1 MANGSFKK
9 LLAKAKERDEYWVA
23 KAISDF
29 TDDLQRL
36 MEQRDVNKAELA
48 RRIESSPAYITK
60 VMRGDTNFTVESM
73 VRLARALDGQLCIH
87 VGRNEDSVR
96 WFDVVPRK
104 EARGIPPTAENWV
117 KVEEVA
123 IQGDDNE
130 PGTAVA

>member
-29 TDDLQRL
+29 TDDLHRL
-36 MEQRDVNKAELA
+36 MELRDVNKAELA

-87 VGRNEDSVR
+87 VGRNEDTVR
-96 WFDVVPRK
+96 WFDVFRTPVM
-104 EARGIPPTAENWV
+104 PPAAENWV
-117 KVEEVA
+117 KVEEIA
-123 IQGDDNE
+123 IQGDDDE
-130 PGTAVA
+130 PSAAVA